1 MSRYRNTSRRGGS
14 MTTTITTA
22 LPPTNAPLATV
33 RENGNTN
40 ILGIPSISNTNYRT
54 TCGRTVGGGKQRR
67 SLSRSGAS
75 IVARRNIDRPWQAP
89 SVQALSSRMGNN
101 TTARPLLVEGPAGPV
116 ISAVGSSL
124 DNKVANTALIE
135 AQKRRMEQGLKMPRK
150 KMMNSNVVERGG
162 GSAFG
167 AVYEYR
173 DSFGIPRIVSNT
185 SSTPEGAFLSDT
197 RQHQGIRNF
206 MVHQGGHQNVVW
218 AGVGTYPLGKK
229 EMTNITE
236 SIVEQRSKKYKMQKL
251 SGHKPYSRHG
261 Y

>member
-1 MSRYRNTSRRGGS
+1 MRRYSNTSRGGGS
-14 MTTTITTA
+14 TTTTTITTT
-22 LPPTNAPLATV
+22 LPPTNTPLATV
-33 RENGNTN
+33 CENGTTTSTNTN
-40 ILGIPSISNTNYRT
+40 WRT
-54 TCGRTVGGGKQRR
+54 THGRNVGGGNNSR

-101 TTARPLLVEGPAGPV
+101 ATARPLLIEGPAGPV

-124 DNKVANTALIE
+124 DNQVANTALIN
-135 AQKRRMEQGLKMPRK
+135 AQKKRLEKGLKMPRK
-150 KMMNSNVVERGG
+150 KMANTNVVERGG

-173 DSFGIPRIVSNT
+173 DSFGIPRVVSST
-185 SSTPEGAFLSDT
+185 SSTPEGAFLRDT
-197 RQHQGIRNF
+197 RQHQGIRNLTT
-206 MVHQGGHQNVVW
+206 HQGGQQNVVW
-218 AGVGTYPLGKK
+218 AGVGTYPLEKQ
-229 EMTNITE
+229 EMTNITA